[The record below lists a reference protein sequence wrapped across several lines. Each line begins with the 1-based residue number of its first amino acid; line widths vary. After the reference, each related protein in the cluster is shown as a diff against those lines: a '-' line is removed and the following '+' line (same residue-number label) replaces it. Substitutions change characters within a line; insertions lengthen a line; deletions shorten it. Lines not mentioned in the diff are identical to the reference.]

1 MIASLVQLN
10 LKHIKTNEYE
20 NYKNTR
26 INDKNGI
33 IW

>member
-10 LKHIKTNEYE
+10 LKRIKTNEYE

-26 INDKNGI
+26 INDKNGT